1 LKRVGVQAKHEYNGG
16 KKEERKRKSEG
27 KRKQSKDANGPSVA
41 PAYHVT
47 HKRDDLRY
55 VRKVLACHILNR

>member
-1 LKRVGVQAKHEYNGG
+1 LKRVGVQAKHEYNGERK
-16 KKEERKRKSEG
+16 KKEKKIGRETKT
-27 KRKQSKDANGPSVA
+27 SKGANGPSAA

-55 VRKVLACHILNR
+55 GC